1 MNPKKIELYKLRAD
15 NLTKLVNLNY
25 RSLNHF
31 CVENDLDYSATYR
44 YFNCQL
50 NIGNIS
56 AKRFEKIF
64 NLPLGGLDKV
74 NLNSVYEV
82 PIYSIDKTYS
92 SFNEYINQAPIS
104 KSLINFNELEQ
115 LKVTP
120 TKQIGIK
127 YNNNSMNPSIKDGW
141 LMMIDTEN
149 RDTLEDG
156 GVYALI
162 YQGRFMMRNIYFGT
176 NSATELT
183 LKATNAEFPII
194 ACNTQDIIIIGKPVY
209 ILLGKL

>member
-1 MNPKKIELYKLRAD
+1 MIQKKVELYKLRAD

-127 YNNNSMNPSIKDGW
+127 YNNDSMNPSIKNGW

-156 GVYALI
+156 GVYALL

-176 NSATELT
+176 KLAKELI
-183 LKATNAEFPII
+183 LKPSNPNFE
-194 ACNTQDIIIIGKPVY
+194 TQTVNLENIIIIGKPVY

>member
-1 MNPKKIELYKLRAD
+1 MNPKIELYKLRAE
-15 NLTKLVNLNY
+15 NFKKLVNLNY
-25 RSLNHF
+25 RSLKSF
-31 CVENDLDYSATYR
+31 CDKHDLDYSATHR
-44 YFNCQL
+44 YFNCKL
-50 NIGNIS
+50 NIGNLS

-64 NLPLGGLDKV
+64 NLPNGDLDKL

-82 PIYSIDKTYS
+82 PIYSIDKTCA
-92 SFNEYINQAPIS
+92 SFDEYINQNSIS
-104 KSLINFNELEQ
+104 TALISFDELEK

-120 TKQIGIK
+120 AKQIGIK
-127 YNNNSMNPSIKDGW
+127 YNNDSMNPSIKNGW

-156 GVYALI
+156 EIYALI
-162 YQGRFMMRNIYFGT
+162 YQGRFLIRNIFFGI

-183 LKATNAEFPII
+183 LKAHNAEFPII
-194 ACNTQDIIIIGKPVY
+194 SCNIQDIVIIGKPVY

>member
-1 MNPKKIELYKLRAD
+1 MNPKKIELYKLRVD

-31 CVENDLDYSATYR
+31 CVENDLDYSAIYR
-44 YFNCQL
+44 YFKCQL
-50 NIGNIS
+50 NIGSIS

-64 NLPLGGLDKV
+64 NLPLGGLDKI

-92 SFNEYINQAPIS
+92 NFNEYINQAPIS
-104 KSLINFNELEQ
+104 KSLISFNELEQ

-120 TKQIGIK
+120 AKQIGIK
-127 YNNNSMNPSIKDGW
+127 YNNDSMTPSIKDGW

-183 LKATNAEFPII
+183 LKATNVEFPVI

>member
-1 MNPKKIELYKLRAD
+1 MIQKKLELYKLRAD

-127 YNNNSMNPSIKDGW
+127 YNNDSMNPSIKNGW

-156 GVYALI
+156 GVYALL

-176 NSATELT
+176 KLAKELI
-183 LKATNAEFPII
+183 LKPSNPNFE
-194 ACNTQDIIIIGKPVY
+194 TQTVNLENIIIIGNPVY